1 MNTLMLVLA
10 TICTPTHI
18 RIDSFVHGIKY
29 QKMQKKDRMNEMNT
43 QTHVIFS
50 SKF

>member
-10 TICTPTHI
+10 TICKPTHI

-29 QKMQKKDRMNEMNT
+29 QKMHKKK
-43 QTHVIFS
+43 V
-50 SKF
+50 